1 MVFRS
6 SLTGAAR
13 ACPFD
18 KLRASSERSEGMVA
32 LPGGG
37 LNDLRR
43 PAVTPR
49 RAGGAAAARGAGVD
63 WLGLEALGD
72 GRAIVRHIAVDAKCR
87 RQGVGREAVGFYERC
102 GFAMRSLG
110 EVHLTDRF
118 PSAERF
124 HCTLGQPPT

>member
-1 MVFRS
+1 M
-6 SLTGAAR
+6 
-13 ACPFD
+13 
-18 KLRASSERSEGMVA
+18 
-32 LPGGG
+32 
-37 LNDLRR
+37 
-43 PAVTPR
+43 
-49 RAGGAAAARGAGVD
+49 D

-87 RQGVGREAVGFYERC
+87 RQGVGRAMIEHARTTYGTRSLVAETDREAVGFYERC
-102 GFAMRSLG
+102 GFAIRSLG